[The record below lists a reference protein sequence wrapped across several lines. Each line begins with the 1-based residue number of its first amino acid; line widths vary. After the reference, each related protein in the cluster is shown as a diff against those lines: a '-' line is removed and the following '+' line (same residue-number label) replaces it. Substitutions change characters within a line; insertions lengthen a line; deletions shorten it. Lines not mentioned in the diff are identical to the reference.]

1 MLSNEQHNLKE
12 MFVYK
17 LLENLEVG
25 TETFFFINPI
35 SNNGLLIAT
44 KDVVESKNDHNIK
57 FVTAFSQKG
66 YSVRMSVFL

>member
-1 MLSNEQHNLKE
+1 

-25 TETFFFINPI
+25 PETFFFINPI

-44 KDVVESKNDHNIK
+44 KDVVKSKNDHNINLLLL
-57 FVTAFSQKG
+57 FPLLEEEL
-66 YSVRMSVFL
+66 VRLKL